1 VPGIAIQPFLFTDP
15 GKFKMMRRSLLITL
29 LLAAGF
35 AAAQTPASAPAPA
48 PAPAAQDATPAP
60 AAAPLPPAEVLD
72 PLQITDV
79 KLGSGAEAVAGK
91 EVQVHYTGW
100 FYRPLTKNGHG
111 REFDSSR
118 GRGEPLVFTLGVGRV
133 IKGWDQGLA
142 GMKVGGKRTLII
154 PSHLAYGKAG
164 MGGGAI
170 PPDAALIFDVEL
182 MGVK

>member
-1 VPGIAIQPFLFTDP
+1 
-15 GKFKMMRRSLLITL
+15 MMRRSLFIVL
-29 LLAAGF
+29 LCAAGC
-35 AAAQTPASAPAPA
+35 ATAQSSAPAQEQTPSPAASAPAE
-48 PAPAAQDATPAP
+48 TPAVL
-60 AAAPLPPAEVLD
+60 APLAPVQVVD
-72 PLQITDV
+72 PLQITDTKV
-79 KLGSGAEAVAGK
+79 GTGAEASAGK

-133 IKGWDQGLA
+133 IKGWDQGLV

-164 MGGGAI
+164 MGNGAI
-170 PPDAALIFDVEL
+170 PPDSALIFDVEL